1 MEFFN
6 VNQWTNKYGEIV
18 QGIREDQ
25 SGEGYVNVE
34 S

>member
-6 VNQWTNKYGEIV
+6 VNQWTSKYGEIV
-18 QGIREDQ
+18 QGIGEDQ
-25 SGEGYVNVE
+25 SGEGYVIVK